1 MRGFLSNP
9 APIRSRLLY
18 FSPMRG
24 CLLNP
29 APIRSCLFHFSP
41 MRGGL
46 SNPAPIRSRLFYVSP
61 MRGCLSILHQSEAI
75 FSIFHQLGPQLCRGR
90 LFNPAP
96 IRGSLMYLSPIEY
109 SLYCVNMR
117 LSVIQYNEF
126 STNWR
131 ASFKMFANETRL
143 FHSSPMTWLPS
154 NSFPNYR
161 PYDISNALNAFF
173 IIYSGGSC

>member
-1 MRGFLSNP
+1 
-9 APIRSRLLY
+9 
-18 FSPMRG
+18 
-24 CLLNP
+24 
-29 APIRSCLFHFSP
+29 
-41 MRGGL
+41 
-46 SNPAPIRSRLFYVSP
+46 
-61 MRGCLSILHQSEAI
+61 
-75 FSIFHQLGPQLCRGR
+75 
-90 LFNPAP
+90 
-96 IRGSLMYLSPIEY
+96 MYLSPIEY

-161 PYDISNALNAFF
+161 PHDISNALNAFF
-173 IIYSGGSC
+173 IIYSGGSCQTKSYITSQFPTQKRENIQNLHPMKGHVFRTSTNDKRSSRGFISCTNKRSSNLTYVYVLIQ